1 MDKATTQN
9 TISLCTCAMSLSL
22 TSHLQYNWQWTKS
35 STAGT
40 TIYWM
45 KPKHPLQTPAIQN

>member
-1 MDKATTQN
+1 MDKATTQKS
-9 TISLCTCAMSLSL
+9 ISLCTCAMSLSL

-40 TIYWM
+40 TIY
-45 KPKHPLQTPAIQN
+45 